1 MLGKK
6 DIVYPIFIQCCQ
18 FTTDAFWDNTF
29 EDLAYGRP
37 PYGSY
42 ISKNFLCCSFK
53 KKNFAYKIEKK
64 DPQLLYNEV
73 YDLLVNKLGLLSQRE
88 KIKQKIE
95 FQDTEEKL
103 REVRRDWASIQK
115 KRKVR
120 DLLIEQYVVRMKR
133 EHSLD
138 IKQMRYLLSIIFLA
152 IMFKVIT
159 AKDITYS
166 DGIIHD
172 IKGIDFAEQ
181 KVILNVNVY
190 DLQVSFAPQIVISQ
204 KLMSE
209 TWEKYMKDLR
219 KATV

>member
-18 FTTDAFWDNTF
+18 FATDAFWDNTF
-29 EDLAYGRP
+29 EDLAYGRA

-42 ISKNFLCCSFK
+42 ISKNFLCCSYK

-64 DPQLLYNEV
+64 DPRLLYDEV

-88 KIKQKIE
+88 KIKRKIE

-172 IKGIDFAEQ
+172 IKGIDFGEQ

-190 DLQVSFAPQIVISQ
+190 NLEVSFAPQIVISQ

-209 TWEKYMKDLR
+209 SWEKYMKDLR
-219 KATV
+219 KTIV